1 MNFAVTPKMV
11 GRGLSSAAPIAMAI
25 ALAVTLLIPHDA
37 LARKRHAPA
46 RAHAGPRQAPPL
58 TEPYVAACTIEPTT
72 DTIIFQKDMHRQW
85 PMASVTKMMLM
96 LVVAQK
102 LDDGSLKLTDM
113 VTTSAK
119 ASKMGGS
126 QVYLKEGERFSIDDM
141 MKAVVVHSANDS
153 SVAVAEHVA
162 GSTDAFVEMMNH
174 QAAALG
180 LKDTHYYSVHG
191 LPPAPG
197 QQADVSSAYD
207 LCHLSREL
215 MKYPQILKWSSIDTA
230 PFRNGTFELRNT
242 NHLVRTYPGCDG
254 LKTGFYDKAGF
265 NVVAT
270 AHRNGLR
277 LIAVVLGSPN
287 KNENFKSAATLL
299 SQGFLNYQMQT
310 VAKAGAPIEQAVA
323 VKDGAVNSV
332 RPVWGRDVSLF
343 VRRGEARRDFKL
355 DYKLP
360 PFVAAPVTAG
370 QTIGMGM
377 VSMGSDAPQKVPLVA
392 AQDVPRGTLVQRLLG
407 RL

>member
-11 GRGLSSAAPIAMAI
+11 GRVFSFGALVAMAL
-25 ALAVTLLIPHDA
+25 ALAITLLIPRDA
-37 LARKRHAPA
+37 LARHRRAPA
-46 RAHAGPRQAPPL
+46 RAHTGATQTPAL
-58 TEPYVAACTIEPTT
+58 TESYVAACTMEPTT
-72 DTIIFQKDMHRQW
+72 GTIIFQKDMHRQW

-96 LVVAQK
+96 LIVTQK

-153 SVAVAEHVA
+153 SVAVAEYVA

-180 LKDTHYYSVHG
+180 LKNTHYFSVHG

-207 LCHLSREL
+207 LCQLSRAL
-215 MKYPQILKWSSIDTA
+215 MKYPQILTWSSIDTA
-230 PFRNGTFELRNT
+230 PFRNGLFELRNT

-254 LKTGFYDKAGF
+254 LKTGFFDKAGF

-270 AHRNGLR
+270 AHRSGLR
-277 LIAVVLGSPN
+277 LISVVLGSPN

-299 SQGFLNYQMQT
+299 SQGFLSYQMRT
-310 VAKAGAPIEQAVA
+310 VAKAGTPVDQTVA
-323 VKDGAVNSV
+323 VKDGAVDSV
-332 RPVWGRDVSLF
+332 KPVWARDVSVF
-343 VRRGEARRDFKL
+343 VKRDEAKRAFKL

-360 PFVAAPVTAG
+360 PSVAAPVTAR
-370 QTIGMGM
+370 
-377 VSMGSDAPQKVPLVA
+377 SEE
-392 AQDVPRGTLVQRLLG
+392 R
-407 RL
+407 

>member
-1 MNFAVTPKMV
+1 
-11 GRGLSSAAPIAMAI
+11 MAI

-37 LARKRHAPA
+37 LARRRHASA
-46 RAHAGPRQAPPL
+46 RAQAGPRQAPPPL
-58 TEPYVAACTIEPTT
+58 TDPYVAACTIEPATG
-72 DTIIFQKDMHRQW
+72 TIIFQKDIHRQW

-96 LVVAQK
+96 LIVAQK

-126 QVYLKEGERFSIDDM
+126 QVYLKEGERFPIDDM

-153 SVAVAEHVA
+153 SVAVAEYVA

-180 LKDTHYYSVHG
+180 LKDTRYYSVDG

-215 MKYPQILKWSSIDTA
+215 MKYPQILKWSAIDTA
-230 PFRNGTFELRNT
+230 PFRNGAFELRNT

-310 VAKAGAPIEQAVA
+310 VAKAGTPIERAVT

-332 RPVWGRDVSLF
+332 RPVWARDVSVF
-343 VRRGEARRDFKL
+343 VKRDEAKRDFRFG
-355 DYKLP
+355 YNLP
-360 PFVAAPVTAG
+360 AFVAAPVTAG
-370 QTIGMGM
+370 QTIGTGM
-377 VSMGSDAPQKVPLVA
+377 VSMGGDVPQEVPLVA
-392 AQDVPRGTLVQRLLG
+392 AQDVPRGTLVQRLMG

>member
-1 MNFAVTPKMV
+1 MNFVVTPKMIRL
-11 GRGLSSAAPIAMAI
+11 GFSSAALIAVAL
-25 ALAVTLLIPHDA
+25 ALAVTLLIPRDA
-37 LARKRHAPA
+37 LARHRHAPA
-46 RAHAGPRQAPPL
+46 RAQAGRTQPPPL
-58 TEPYVAACTIEPTT
+58 TEPYVAACTMEPTT
-72 DTIIFQKDMHRQW
+72 GTIIFEKDIHRQW

-96 LVVAQK
+96 LIVAQK

-119 ASKMGGS
+119 ASKIGGS

-141 MKAVVVHSANDS
+141 MKAIVVHSANDS

-174 QAAALG
+174 QAVALG
-180 LKDTHYYSVHG
+180 LKDTHYYSVDG

-207 LCHLSREL
+207 LCRLSRAL
-215 MKYPQILKWSSIDTA
+215 MKYPQILTWSSIDTA
-230 PFRNGTFELRNT
+230 PFRNGLFELRNT

-270 AHRNGLR
+270 AHRSGLR

-287 KNENFKSAATLL
+287 KNENFNSAATLL

-310 VAKAGAPIEQAVA
+310 VAKAGTPVEQAVA

-332 RPVWGRDVSLF
+332 KPVWARDVSVF
-343 VRRGEARRDFKL
+343 VKRDEAKRAFKL

-360 PFVAAPVTAG
+360 VSVAAPVTAG
-370 QTIGMGM
+370 QTIGMG
-377 VSMGSDAPQKVPLVA
+377 VLSMGSNAPQEVPLVA
-392 AQDVPRGTLVQRLLG
+392 AQDVPRGTLVQRLMG

>member
-58 TEPYVAACTIEPTT
+58 TEPYVAACKIEPTT
-72 DTIIFQKDMHRQW
+72 APIIFQKDMHRQW
-85 PMASVTKMMLM
+85 PMASVTKVGVL
-96 LVVAQK
+96 LVVAQNI
-102 LDDGSLKLTDM
+102 DDGSLKLTDM

-230 PFRNGTFELRNT
+230 RFRNGAFELRNT

-254 LKTGFYDKAGF
+254 HKAGF

-323 VKDGAVNSV
+323 VKDGDVNHV
-332 RPVWGRDVSLF
+332 
-343 VRRGEARRDFKL
+343 
-355 DYKLP
+355 
-360 PFVAAPVTAG
+360 
-370 QTIGMGM
+370 
-377 VSMGSDAPQKVPLVA
+377 
-392 AQDVPRGTLVQRLLG
+392 
-407 RL
+407 